1 MRARLQ
7 PVQVVWVIAAPP
19 AVEALPTDTEMA
31 TGEGRV
37 ASVMQVVIHPLEP
50 PNRLAAQLP
59 PQLRQLADSGWL
71 SPSNLH
77 GDTLLRVS
85 PIILNENRAPVI
97 RTRPLAADGKSNTEF
112 SVGSN
117 LSESEQLHS
126 GPPHA
131 GHFFAKV
138 HPQADSAE
146 IDARNLV
153 FIDDV
158 LPAIFALL
166 HNPVEHSCCAVHV
179 RPD

>member
-1 MRARLQ
+1 MLDRPTGTAELVRAMRARLQ

-85 PIILNENRAPVI
+85 PIILNENRRHHGRESLTALKAEYMDAD
-97 RTRPLAADGKSNTEF
+97 PLPF
-112 SVGSN
+112 SVFRLQVGGGPYISTFRKHVYRELAVGN
-117 LSESEQLHS
+117 PLISL
-126 GPPHA
+126 GPPA
-131 GHFFAKV
+131 VAF
-138 HPQADSAE
+138 
-146 IDARNLV
+146 R
-153 FIDDV
+153 
-158 LPAIFALL
+158 
-166 HNPVEHSCCAVHV
+166 CCPGQEK
-179 RPD
+179 RTMR